1 MAGEMGQVV
10 SQAGYCMGCIAAVA
24 TKLPMH
30 PPARKQLAAPLP
42 CLPQGR
48 ALDSVRLPLYSALA
62 SYLTMCRWGQGQGA
76 LGSAAAF
83 AGSVLHMGCSCLRF
97 RLHTRRRERER
108 LPSLSRVHQ
117 CVERCPPPHLNL
129 QGPCA
134 AAHTAAGGG
143 GTTERHA
150 GGCCGRLAAGCA
162 AGGCWSGREG
172 NQTGR
177 FGATSGFATSQ
188 LTIGLLGAAPL
199 CVANQVGP
207 GPCACTQPP
216 QLSVNGRCSHATP
229 APSAEPARGG
239 QCCAAGRG
247 GPCTGAPRRRCA
259 VCTAGTGA
267 LDGLLVLLADE
278 CR

>member
-10 SQAGYCMGCIAAVA
+10 LQAGYCGCRGCVAAVP

-30 PPARKQLAAPLP
+30 PPTREHLAAPLP

-76 LGSAAAF
+76 LP
-83 AGSVLHMGCSCLRF
+83 VLRLSQAMCCSCLRPAG
-97 RLHTRRRERER
+97 ESCWP
-108 LPSLSRVHQ
+108 PSLFPVHQ

-134 AAHTAAGGG
+134 AARPATGGG
-143 GTTERHA
+143 GAAEWHA
-150 GGCCGRLAAGCA
+150 GGRCRRLAAGCA
-162 AGGCWSGREG
+162 AGGCWSCREG
-172 NQTGR
+172 NQKGR
-177 FGATSGFATSQ
+177 FGAASSFATSQ
-188 LTIGLLGAAPL
+188 LTIGLIAPL
-199 CVANQVGP
+199 CFANQVGP
-207 GPCACTQPP
+207 GPSAYTPPP
-216 QLSVNGRCSHATP
+216 QLNANGCCSHATP
-229 APSAEPARGG
+229 APSAEPVRGG

-247 GPCTGAPRRRCA
+247 GPCAGAPRRRCA
-259 VCTAGTGA
+259 VCTAGAGA
-267 LDGLLVLLADE
+267 HDGRPDLLADE